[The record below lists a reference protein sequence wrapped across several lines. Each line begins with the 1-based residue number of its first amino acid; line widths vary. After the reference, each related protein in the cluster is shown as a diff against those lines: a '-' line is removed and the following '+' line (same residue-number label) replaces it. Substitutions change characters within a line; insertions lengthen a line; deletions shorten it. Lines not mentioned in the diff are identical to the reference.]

1 MSTRTRQAK
10 RIEEDLYDDFEEN
23 LDLDTLSDE
32 ELEEILFEEDETKQR
47 SPFNLPT
54 MAGLSMIVVGIAYL
68 LERLGVLSG
77 FNLGAMVS
85 WLPWLAGVLIILLG
99 FGVLSW
105 RPNKK
110 KKRRAAVSKRR
121 ERAARRERDEVVVE
135 TATETATASTSSKRS
150 TRTSSSTTS
159 RTTQRRSAKAK
170 SRLRKSKDRK
180 IAGVCGGLA
189 DYFNL
194 DPTLVRIAFVLGTIL
209 TPGIG
214 PVAPIAY
221 LILAF
226 VMSPPE
232 KRSSATK
239 TAKSRSD
246 SGDEERITIIK
257 DR

>member
-1 MSTRTRQAK
+1 MSTRTRQSR
-10 RIEEDLYDDFEEN
+10 RIEEDLYGDFEEN

-32 ELEEILFEEDETKQR
+32 ELEELLFEEDQSKQR
-47 SPFNLPT
+47 GPFNLPT

-110 KKRRAAVSKRR
+110 KRSTVSKRR
-121 ERAARRERDEVVVE
+121 SQARTRVREEVIVE
-135 TATETATASTSSKRS
+135 TPSRASAKSSSK
-150 TRTSSSTTS
+150 TTTTTARTSAREKS
-159 RTTQRRSAKAK
+159 RG
-170 SRLRKSKDRK
+170 RLRKSSDRK

-189 DYFNL
+189 EYFNL

-232 KRSSATK
+232 KNASATK
-239 TAKSRSD
+239 TTKPRSD
-246 SGDEERITIIK
+246 SSEEERITIIK

>member
-1 MSTRTRQAK
+1 MSTRTRQSQ
-10 RIEEDLYDDFEEN
+10 RIQEDLYDDFEDS
-23 LDLDTLSDE
+23 LDLDMLSDE
-32 ELEEILFEEDETKQR
+32 ELEEILFEEDEAKRR

-54 MAGLSMIVVGIAYL
+54 MAGLSMIVVGLAYL

-105 RPNKK
+105 RPKK
-110 KKRRAAVSKRR
+110 KKRKSVTRRRVRAERHEEVIIETPAPKTASKR
-121 ERAARRERDEVVVE
+121 
-135 TATETATASTSSKRS
+135 ASRTRSS
-150 TRTSSSTTS
+150 TRTSTRISERKSS
-159 RTTQRRSAKAK
+159 K
-170 SRLRKSKDRK
+170 SRLRKSRDKK

-226 VMSPPE
+226 VMSPPD
-232 KRSSATK
+232 KHAGATK
-239 TAKSRSD
+239 ASQSRSG
-246 SGDEERITIIK
+246 SGEEERITIIK

>member
-1 MSTRTRQAK
+1 MSTRTRQSR

-32 ELEEILFEEDETKQR
+32 ELEEMLFEEDQNKQQ

-110 KKRRAAVSKRR
+110 KKRKTVERR
-121 ERAARRERDEVVVE
+121 RTQRQQRVDDAEEKS
-135 TATETATASTSSKRS
+135 TGTSSTRTTS
-150 TRTSSSTTS
+150 TRTSS
-159 RTTQRRSAKAK
+159 RRSSSKSR
-170 SRLRKSKDRK
+170 SRLRKSSDRK
-180 IAGVCGGLA
+180 IAGVSGGLA
-189 DYFNL
+189 EYFNL

-214 PVAPIAY
+214 PIAPIAY

-232 KRSSATK
+232 KKTTATK
-239 TAKSRSD
+239 ASKTRSGN
-246 SGDEERITIIK
+246 SDEERITIIK

>member
-1 MSTRTRQAK
+1 MSTRTRQSQ
-10 RIEEDLYDDFEEN
+10 RIQEDLYDDFGEN
-23 LDLDTLSDE
+23 LDLDMLSDE
-32 ELEEILFEEDETKQR
+32 ELEEILFEEDAAKQR

-105 RPNKK
+105 RPKK
-110 KKRRAAVSKRR
+110 KKRKSVTQRRVRTERR
-121 ERAARRERDEVVVE
+121 EEVVVE
-135 TATETATASTSSKRS
+135 TPEPRTSSRRS
-150 TRTSSSTTS
+150 TRSTSRS
-159 RTTQRRSAKAK
+159 RTTARVEAKTK
-170 SRLRKSKDRK
+170 SRLRKSQDRK
-180 IAGVCGGLA
+180 IAGVAGGLA
-189 DYFNL
+189 EYFNL

-221 LILAF
+221 VILAF
-226 VMSPPE
+226 VMGSPD
-232 KRSSATK
+232 KRAAATK
-239 TAKSRSD
+239 TSKSRSG
-246 SGDEERITIIK
+246 SSSSDEERITIIK

>member
-1 MSTRTRQAK
+1 MSTRTRQSQ
-10 RIEEDLYDDFEEN
+10 RIQEDLYDDFEES
-23 LDLDTLSDE
+23 LDLETLSDE
-32 ELEEILFEEDETKQR
+32 ELEEILFEEDEAKKN

-54 MAGLSMIVVGIAYL
+54 MAGMSMIVVGIAYL

-77 FNLGAMVS
+77 FNLAQLVS

-105 RPNKK
+105 RPKK
-110 KKRRAAVSKRR
+110 KKRKPVTKRR
-121 ERAARRERDEVVVE
+121 VRTERREEPVVE
-135 TATETATASTSSKRS
+135 TAEPKTTTKRT
-150 TRTSSSTTS
+150 TRTSRE
-159 RTTQRRSAKAK
+159 RTQARAQAAKKK

-221 LILAF
+221 VILAF
-226 VMSPPE
+226 VMGSPDE
-232 KRSSATK
+232 NRTRSATK
-239 TAKSRSD
+239 KSDQGSD
-246 SGDEERITIIK
+246 SSNKRVYVIK
-257 DR
+257 NKD

>member
-1 MSTRTRQAK
+1 MSTRTRQSQ
-10 RIEEDLYDDFEEN
+10 RIQEDLYDDFEES

-32 ELEEILFEEDETKQR
+32 ELEEILFEEDETKRR

-68 LERLGVLSG
+68 FQQMGLLGGIS
-77 FNLGAMVS
+77 LGALVS

-105 RPNKK
+105 RPKK
-110 KKRRAAVSKRR
+110 KKRRKPVTQRR
-121 ERAARRERDEVVVE
+121 
-135 TATETATASTSSKRS
+135 
-150 TRTSSSTTS
+150 TRTSQREEVTVETPETKVRTERASRSSS
-159 RTTQRRSAKAK
+159 RTRTSAKATAKAK
-170 SRLRKSKDRK
+170 SRLRKSRDRK
-180 IAGVCGGLA
+180 LAGVAGGLA
-189 DYFNL
+189 EYFNL

-221 LILAF
+221 IILAF
-226 VMSPPE
+226 VMGSPEP
-232 KRSSATK
+232 RVTK
-239 TAKSRSD
+239 ASKSRS
-246 SGDEERITIIK
+246 SSGGDEERITIIK

>member
-1 MSTRTRQAK
+1 MSTRTRRSQ
-10 RIEEDLYDDFEEN
+10 RIQEDLYDDFEES
-23 LDLDTLSDE
+23 LDLETLSDE

-54 MAGLSMIVVGIAYL
+54 MAGMSMIVVGIAYL

-77 FNLGAMVS
+77 FNLGALVS

-105 RPNKK
+105 RPKKKK
-110 KKRRAAVSKRR
+110 KKRKPVTKRR
-121 ERAARRERDEVVVE
+121 VRTERREEVIIE
-135 TATETATASTSSKRS
+135 TPQPKARSKSSSRTS
-150 TRTSSSTTS
+150 TRTSSSA
-159 RTTQRRSAKAK
+159 RAK
-170 SRLRKSKDRK
+170 SKNRLRKSRDRK
-180 IAGVCGGLA
+180 LAGVAGGLA
-189 DYFNL
+189 EYFNL

-221 LILAF
+221 IILAF
-226 VMSPPE
+226 VMGSPEP
-232 KRSSATK
+232 RSTVTK
-239 TAKSRSD
+239 TPKSRSG